1 MPQRH
6 QAFAKRKEA
15 SGVAPGR
22 VSLSGFNLLFNISLS
37 ELFYRVREFPADIS
51 DKCREECKAVVRET
65 VQYLQGKIMF
75 NEERKQFENSSGER
89 VVRKK
94 SRPFKEI
101 YDEMHPS
108 VESSQYTRQERSLVA
123 LFRAFTI
130 EYKRFKDDIA
140 LLDACSVAPADT
152 RTIDSALGRLM
163 GFKEHLSDIKPNR
176 LSLRYFLVRDILSSY
191 EDTETGYEILKRLTG
206 QDIGMQAPK
215 WIKKIKPTL
224 RERLKFDY
232 IDIKYGR
239 WGNAITNFAVLNSL
253 VGVIAVGLIQ
263 SAGLHD
269 PSIGPA
275 IDSVPVLRDAYWF
288 LGRPEYG
295 VASTALLLGVLDKI
309 PARVLR
315 KEYERTQ
322 KIVYS

>member
-1 MPQRH
+1 M
-6 QAFAKRKEA
+6 
-15 SGVAPGR
+15 
-22 VSLSGFNLLFNISLS
+22 
-37 ELFYRVREFPADIS
+37 
-51 DKCREECKAVVRET
+51 
-65 VQYLQGKIMF
+65 
-75 NEERKQFENSSGER
+75 
-89 VVRKK
+89 
-94 SRPFKEI
+94 
-101 YDEMHPS
+101 
-108 VESSQYTRQERSLVA
+108 VA
-123 LFRAFTI
+123 LFRAFAQ

-140 LLDACSVAPADT
+140 LLDACSVTTSDP
-152 RTIDSALGRLM
+152 RTMDSALGRLM

-176 LSLRYFLVRDILSSY
+176 LSLRYFLIRDILSSY
-191 EDTETGYEILKRLTG
+191 GDSETGYGILRRLTG
-206 QDIGMQAPK
+206 QDMDMQAPK
-215 WIKKIKPTL
+215 WIKRVKPTL

-253 VGVIAVGLIQ
+253 IGVIALGLIQ
-263 SAGLHD
+263 SAESHNPGIR
-269 PSIGPA
+269 PV

-309 PARVLR
+309 PAGVLR